1 VYINKKR
8 KEEVGKKE
16 WRERARE
23 SKRTRES
30 KREQERTRESLTAEE
45 IQR

>member
-1 VYINKKR
+1 MIENYMNKR
-8 KEEVGKKE
+8 KDEEVGKKE

-30 KREQERTRESLTAEE
+30 KREQERT
-45 IQR
+45 